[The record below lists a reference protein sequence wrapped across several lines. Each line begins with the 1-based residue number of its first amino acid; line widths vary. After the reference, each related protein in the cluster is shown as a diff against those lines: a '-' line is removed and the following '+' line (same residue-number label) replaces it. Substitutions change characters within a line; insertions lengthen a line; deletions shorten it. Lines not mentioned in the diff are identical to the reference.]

1 MVSLFENYEQ
11 QYSVLTADIT
21 AQIGLLTASATSKQ
35 MFIFFNLKCR
45 LTTYLFFSIEDRR
58 QLISNI
64 EKHVEEAQELLEQ
77 MELEAREVDQS
88 KRQRCRTKLDC
99 YRAELKRLTLDY
111 IKSRSVKQ
119 GILYDSSEEL
129 NDIRISS
136 DQKQRLLDNSER
148 IERTGKKL
156 EEGYRV
162 VVETQEI
169 GNEVLKNL
177 GEQRETIQRSR
188 TRLRE
193 ADEELNRSS
202 RLMNSMIMRS
212 LQQKVV
218 IYTVC
223 VCFVIAVCLGVY
235 IGIKRR

>member
-21 AQIGLLTASATSKQ
+21 AQVGLLTASATK
-35 MFIFFNLKCR
+35 
-45 LTTYLFFSIEDRR
+45 DRR

-77 MELEAREVDQS
+77 MELEAREVEPS

-99 YRAELKRLTLDY
+99 FRAELKRLTLDY
-111 IKSRSVKQ
+111 IRARSVRQ
-119 GILYDSSEEL
+119 GALHDSAEEL
-129 NDIRISS
+129 NDVRISS

-148 IERTGKKL
+148 IERTGRKL
-156 EEGYRV
+156 EEGYRIM
-162 VVETQEI
+162 VETEEI
-169 GNEVLKNL
+169 GTQVLKNL

-188 TRLRE
+188 TRLRD
-193 ADEELNRSS
+193 ADEDLNRSG

-218 IYTVC
+218 LY
-223 VCFVIAVCLGVY
+223 AVCACFFIAICLGIYLGVR
-235 IGIKRR
+235 KT

>member
-21 AQIGLLTASATSKQ
+21 AQVGLLTASASK
-35 MFIFFNLKCR
+35 
-45 LTTYLFFSIEDRR
+45 DRR

-77 MELEAREVDQS
+77 MELEAREVEQS
-88 KRQRCRTKLDC
+88 KKQRCRTKLDC

-111 IKSRSVKQ
+111 IKARSVKQ

-129 NDIRISS
+129 SDVRISS

-148 IERTGKKL
+148 LERSNRRL

-162 VVETQEI
+162 VVETEDI
-169 GNEVLKNL
+169 GNQVMKNL
-177 GEQRETIQRSR
+177 AEQRETIQRTRS
-188 TRLRE
+188 RLRE
-193 ADEELNRSS
+193 ADEDLSRSG

-218 IYTVC
+218 LYTICACFLVAICLAIY
-223 VCFVIAVCLGVY
+223 LGV
-235 IGIKRR
+235 RRS

>member
-21 AQIGLLTASATSKQ
+21 AQVGLLTASATK
-35 MFIFFNLKCR
+35 
-45 LTTYLFFSIEDRR
+45 DRR

-77 MELEAREVDQS
+77 MELEVREVDQS
-88 KRQRCRTKLDC
+88 KKQRCRTKLDC

-111 IKSRSVKQ
+111 IKARSVKQ

-129 NDIRISS
+129 NDVRISS
-136 DQKQRLLDNSER
+136 DQKQRLLDNSEKL
-148 IERTGKKL
+148 ERTNKRL

-162 VVETQEI
+162 VVETEDI
-169 GNEVLKNL
+169 GNQVMKNL

-188 TRLRE
+188 GRLRE
-193 ADEELNRSS
+193 ADEELGRSG
-202 RLMNSMIMRS
+202 RIMNSMIMRS

-218 IYTVC
+218 LYTIC
-223 VCFVIAVCLGVY
+223 ACFLIAVCLGIY
-235 IGIKRR
+235 LGFKKR